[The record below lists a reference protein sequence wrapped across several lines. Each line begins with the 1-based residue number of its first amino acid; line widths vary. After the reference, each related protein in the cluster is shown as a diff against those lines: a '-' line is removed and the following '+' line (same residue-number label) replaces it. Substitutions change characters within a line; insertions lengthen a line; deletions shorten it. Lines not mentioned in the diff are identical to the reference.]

1 MAALSWQ
8 LDVEDD
14 TYQQLQ
20 RILEDVNDRS
30 LTPNEFQFMSQVE
43 ALEYMSGF
51 RPDWYP
57 DEHKKKMIQLMKDRY
72 L

>member
-20 RILEDVNDRS
+20 RILEDVNDRT